1 MARTLS
7 FSIERALEGFTSGGY
22 SSGNVSSDNRYLHMQ
37 IDTNQDTIELP
48 ILALP
53 KLKELYDEHRLP
65 DVLPETLDILLFNNG
80 ARVDGK
86 ALETN
91 IKNYLYAHFPSDRL
105 VLLPVKDKEETIN
118 YYCTQGA
125 VFNEDF
131 SPLMVC
137 SWVIR
142 KSTSAEKEATAK
154 PYMLVK
160 PLIRISPDCVRWQ
173 SDPMERFISKKFIQ
187 STFSIRNIDIRYT
200 NFIGH
205 CVTFK
210 PEVVIADF
218 PFTLRKTIVPSI
230 STNNKDLLKIA
241 EEHINDVM

>member
-7 FSIERALEGFTSGGY
+7 FSIEKVLAGYTSSGY
-22 SSGNVSSDNRYLHMQ
+22 SSGNVSPDNRYLHMQ
-37 IDTNQDTIELP
+37 INTNQDTIELP

-53 KLKELYDEHRLP
+53 KLKELYNKYLLP
-65 DVLPETLDILLFNNG
+65 DELPETIDILLFNNG
-80 ARVDGK
+80 TKVYGK

-91 IKNYLYAHFPSDRL
+91 IKNYLDAQFPSDRL

-131 SPLMVC
+131 YPLMVC

-142 KSTSAEKEATAK
+142 KSTPEEKEATTQ

-160 PLIRISPDCVRWQ
+160 PLIRISPDCVRCQ

-187 STFSIRNIDIRYT
+187 STFSIRDIDTRYT

-205 CVTFK
+205 CITFK
-210 PEVVIADF
+210 PEVVIANF